1 MLNFIATDLQLYKIF
16 KITQVS
22 FLGHIVEAVPFAAT
36 TLTSDQ
42 YQDKKNVDHVE
53 ADVTGRST
61 DDRQLR
67 DVIIIIVVVVV
78 VRDVIVV
85 VASFAAV
92 AVATA

>member
-1 MLNFIATDLQLYKIF
+1 MYKIF